1 MAMLMEN
8 EQEAVHANARAIYH
22 SLQAFW
28 ELGKPRINALLL
40 FSAFCAMVAA
50 RHGVPPLRPTLVGL
64 LGLGLACAGAAMVN
78 MWFDRDIDRV
88 MERTQNRPLPQGEMA
103 PSIALVAGLVLGL
116 VGFVTLDVGVGP
128 LTAWLTVAGYLYY
141 AVIYTMWLKRRT
153 PQNIVIGGGAG
164 AIPSFVGWAAVT
176 GHLAPLAWL
185 LFLIVFLWTPSH
197 FWGLA
202 LYRSED
208 YRRAS
213 VPMMPVVRG
222 ARTTIAQML
231 FYAFVLAGVDLAVS
245 HFVVHPGLYLAVASA
260 LNAWFVAVHIRLAL
274 ARSQIAFWAKRTFL
288 ASLVYLPVALLCAA
302 VANL

>member
-1 MAMLMEN
+1 MLTANGQETVRPN
-8 EQEAVHANARAIYH
+8 ERTCYPSLRA
-22 SLQAFW
+22 LW

-50 RHGVPPLRPTLVGL
+50 RHGLPPLRPALVGL

-78 MWFDRDIDRV
+78 MWFDRDIDRL
-88 MERTQNRPLPQGEMA
+88 MDRTRDRPLPQGQVA
-103 PSIALVAGLVLGL
+103 PSTALVTGLILGL
-116 VGFVTLDVGVGP
+116 SGFAVLDIAVGGLA
-128 LTAWLTVAGYLYY
+128 AWLTVAGYLYY
-141 AVIYTMWLKRRT
+141 AGIYTMWLKRRT
-153 PQNIVIGGGAG
+153 PQNIVIGGGSG
-164 AIPSFVGWAAVT
+164 AIPPLVGWAAVT

-202 LYRSED
+202 LYRSKD

-222 ARTTIAQML
+222 AKTTIAQML
-231 FYAFVLAGVDLAVS
+231 FYALALAGVDLAVS
-245 HFVVHPGLYLAVASA
+245 HFVLHPELYLAVAGL

-274 ARSQIAFWAKRTFL
+274 SRSEITAWAKRTFL
-288 ASLVYLPVALLCAA
+288 ASLVYLPVALLGVA
-302 VANL
+302 VANV

>member
-1 MAMLMEN
+1 MLTAN
-8 EQEAVHANARAIYH
+8 GQEAVHPNERAIYR
-22 SLQAFW
+22 SLRAFW

-88 MERTQNRPLPQGEMA
+88 MERTRNRPLPQGQMA
-103 PSIALVAGLVLGL
+103 PSTALVTGLILGL
-116 VGFVTLDVGVGP
+116 SGFAALDIGVGAFA
-128 LTAWLTVAGYLYY
+128 AWLTAAGYVYY
-141 AVIYTMWLKRRT
+141 AVMYTMLLKRRT

-164 AIPSFVGWAAVT
+164 AIPPLVGWAAVT

-222 ARTTIAQML
+222 ARTTIAHML

-245 HFVVHPGLYLAVASA
+245 HFVVHPWLYLGVTGT

-274 ARSQIAFWAKRTFL
+274 ARGQIAVWAKRTFL
-288 ASLVYLPVALLCAA
+288 ASLVYLPVALICVA
-302 VANL
+302 VANV